1 MMRAGLKLVALWS
14 LAAALGSGSAIAG
27 DKREVVWD
35 GFSFQAEQ
43 GQTEKCPE
51 NVHPSC
57 KLLNSESYDERFATK
72 LAAIEDDKYQ
82 FVNKAE
88 TDKGETLHLTI
99 TVNFEWADIQPI
111 SSLNGLRPT
120 TLVGRYQ
127 MCSTLML
134 YSATASNYQI
144 ENAKSN
150 CYLKPIFLK
159 DLDRQGVK
167 ASFIADFIN
176 GADSEKQVNVEQNW
190 LAEAS
195 QIIARRRGIHKSIN
209 VASVA
214 LDDSIYSG
222 DEFRRERLKLFIA
235 EHLSYQ
241 LSNAFGKPI
250 IPPGLSGRGAMALS
264 FRDPSRNREIKL
276 WPAAYSL
283 AVNVAPFQKK
293 VIEERPGLPFETF
306 FSIVGLTCESASKE
320 KVLDGAGLYF
330 VSRRALLT
338 QAPKMSPEEE
348 LSEAIAK
355 NQIPLENLGSLL
367 AKIAAQ
373 IKAPD
378 KKWVESRVYKTDPA
392 VVFNGFGKIYS
403 ALKD

>member
-1 MMRAGLKLVALWS
+1 MTRSGIKLLALWS
-14 LAAALGSGSAIAG
+14 LATAIGSGAAIAG

-57 KLLNSESYDERFATK
+57 KLLNSESYEERFAKK
-72 LAAIEDDKYQ
+72 LVAIDDDKYQ

-111 SSLNGLRPT
+111 SSLNDLKPT
-120 TLVGRYQ
+120 SLVGRYQ

-134 YSATASNYQI
+134 YSATAASYQI

-150 CYLKPIFLK
+150 CYLKAIFLK
-159 DLDRQGVK
+159 DLDLQGVK
-167 ASFIADFIN
+167 SSFIADFIS
-176 GADSEKQVNVEQNW
+176 GAESEKQVNVEQNW

-195 QIIARRRGIHKSIN
+195 QIITRRRGIHKSIN
-209 VASVA
+209 VAAVA

-222 DEFRRERLKLFIA
+222 DEFRRERLKLFVA
-235 EHLSYQ
+235 EHLTYQ

-250 IPPGLSGRGAMALS
+250 IPPALSGRGAMALS
-264 FRDPSRNREIKL
+264 FREPSRNREIKL

-293 VIEERPGLPFETF
+293 VIEERPGLPFEHF
-306 FSIVGLTCESASKE
+306 FSIVSLTCESVSGE
-320 KVLDGAGLYF
+320 KVLDNAGLYF
-330 VSRRALLT
+330 MSRRALLT

-348 LSEAIAK
+348 LSETITK

-373 IKAPD
+373 IKTPD
-378 KKWVESRVYKTDPA
+378 KKWIESRVYKTDQT
-392 VVFNGFGKIYS
+392 VTFNGFGKINS